1 MAKGVCDIVTGNTG
15 LAQLGS
21 GRAPSR
27 RPALLVGALVSVTGA
42 VIVSPGMARR
52 GRPRCH
58 GSTAAEPVIV
68 GAVRLGQPC
77 REIRDLNVT
86 GRGSVLS

>member
-27 RPALLVGALVSVTGA
+27 RPALLVGALVSVTDA

-52 GRPRCH
+52 GRL
-58 GSTAAEPVIV
+58 GVTAA
-68 GAVRLGQPC
+68 LQPS
-77 REIRDLNVT
+77 RASWLRFGWASPAEKFET
-86 GRGSVLS
+86 